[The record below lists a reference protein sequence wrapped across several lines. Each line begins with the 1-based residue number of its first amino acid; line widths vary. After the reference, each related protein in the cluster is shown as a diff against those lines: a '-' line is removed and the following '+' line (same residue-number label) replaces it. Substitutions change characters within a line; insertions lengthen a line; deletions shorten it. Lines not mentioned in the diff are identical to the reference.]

1 MNSSAEIYQD
11 LLVKAVSEARE
22 GVAIADAQHQD
33 FPLIYVNA
41 GFERLTGYA
50 PDEVIGKNYRTL
62 QGADTDQPGIAV
74 MLAAIAKGEGCVVTL
89 RNYHKD
95 GSMFWGEFSISP
107 LHDAQGTLTHF
118 IGILKSVAATVQI
131 GQQPETPTH
140 TDPLIGIA
148 NRRHFDERFAD
159 LLHVAQRIHSGISV
173 LMIDLDHF
181 EIFNERYG
189 RSAGDECLH
198 MVGNCIAK
206 SFMRA
211 SDCVAR
217 YGGEEFGVVRGEE
230 FGVVSFSTGIEALR
244 YHAQK
249 LCEQV
254 RALNIPHGDSPHGVV
269 TISIGGIHRLP
280 NRDTTEELLIALAN
294 QELLSAKRS
303 GRDRVH
309 VIG

>member
-1 MNSSAEIYQD
+1 MNSEVNVDQD
-11 LLVKAVSEARE
+11 LLVKTVSQARE
-22 GVAIADAQHQD
+22 GIIIADAQQQD
-33 FPLIYVNA
+33 FPLIYVNE
-41 GFERLTGYA
+41 GFERLTGYIS
-50 PDEVIGKNYRTL
+50 DEVMGKTYRIL
-62 QGADTDQPGIAV
+62 QGTDTDQPGIAV
-74 MLAAIAKGEGCVVTL
+74 MHAAIANGEGCVVTL

-95 GSMFWGEFSISP
+95 GSMFWSELNVAP
-107 LHDAQGTLTHF
+107 MHNAQGTLTHF
-118 IGILKSVAATVQI
+118 IGILKDMTAGGQP
-131 GQQPETPTH
+131 GQQPETSTY
-140 TDPLIGIA
+140 TDPLIGMG

-159 LLHVAQRIHSGISV
+159 LLHVGQRIHSGISV

-181 EIFNERYG
+181 KLFNERYG
-189 RSAGDECLH
+189 HSAGDECLR
-198 MVGNCIAK
+198 MVGDCIAK
-206 SFMRA
+206 SFIRT

-217 YGGEEFGVVRGEE
+217 YGGEEFA
-230 FGVVSFSTGIEALR
+230 VVSFSTGIEALR

-280 NRDTTEELLIALAN
+280 NRDTTEELLIALAE

-309 VIG
+309 LIG

>member
-11 LLVKAVSEARE
+11 LLVKVVSEARE
-22 GVAIADAQHQD
+22 GVTIADAQQQD
-33 FPLIYVNA
+33 FPLIYVNE

-50 PDEVIGKNYRTL
+50 SDEVTGKNYRIL
-62 QGADTDQPGIAV
+62 QGTDTEQPEIAV

-95 GSMFWGEFSISP
+95 GSMFWSELNISP
-107 LHDAQGTLTHF
+107 MHNAQGTLTHF
-118 IGILKSVAATVQI
+118 IGILKDMAARGQI
-131 GQQPETPTH
+131 RQQPETSTY
-140 TDPLIGIA
+140 TDPLIGMS

-159 LLHVAQRIHSGISV
+159 LLHIAQRIHSGISV

-181 EIFNERYG
+181 KLFNEHYG
-189 RSAGDECLH
+189 RSAGDECLR
-198 MVGNCIAK
+198 MVGDCIAK
-206 SFMRA
+206 SFIRT

-217 YGGEEFGVVRGEE
+217 YGGEEFAI
-230 FGVVSFSTGIEALR
+230 VSFSTGIEALR

-294 QELLSAKRS
+294 QELLSAKSS

-309 VIG
+309 IIG